1 MNRKPDW
8 VAWVL
13 QGLAGFAVGGVL
25 GFAFVVK
32 TAGRSRGTFVADDQK
47 SLFLLGLAVTGFGI
61 ASLLGDRLWLQDSYR
76 HLAPDDPVHNP
87 ATKFASIAIGVV
99 GAALVLCAIIRS

>member
-8 VAWVL
+8 VAWLL
-13 QGLAGFAVGGVL
+13 QGLVGFVVGGFL

-32 TAGRSRGTFVADDQK
+32 TASGRRGSFVADDQK
-47 SLFLLGLAVTGFGI
+47 SLFLLGLAVIGFGV
-61 ASLLGDRLWLQDSYR
+61 ASLLGDRLWLRDSYR
-76 HLAPDDPVHNP
+76 HVTPDDPVHNP